1 MSLRLYYF
9 IQGLT
14 NSIFDTIKLLKDANL
29 IETRTGAIMLNP
41 KIAHKGKFEK
51 ERYLLQKFVM
61 FNEEEIQE

>member
-41 KIAHKGKFEK
+41 KIAHEGKFE
-51 ERYLLQKFVM
+51 
-61 FNEEEIQE
+61 